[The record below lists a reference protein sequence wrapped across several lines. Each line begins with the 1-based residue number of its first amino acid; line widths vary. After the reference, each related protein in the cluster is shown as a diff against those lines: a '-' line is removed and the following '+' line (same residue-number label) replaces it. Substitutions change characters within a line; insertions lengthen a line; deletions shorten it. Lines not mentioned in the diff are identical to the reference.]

1 MLIIVKTSL
10 VLMKGRLENVEL
22 AIDITDMRWVTI
34 EMSDCAINTVGL
46 GSELFLGETYNKF

>member
-1 MLIIVKTSL
+1 
-10 VLMKGRLENVEL
+10 MKGRLENVEL